1 MATSFI
7 FLGFRSRGCHAG
19 GSRGLPRRLRIRGDW
34 AIQGRTLR
42 QSFPFFFF
50 FWSLPSHSL
59 PFFLSLSL
67 SLSFSLF
74 LSLFFLFMT
83 AAIFINE
90 RERRMNVEAEK
101 SAELVAVT
109 PPSPPFASYHT
120 KLSHRSMEF
129 RHKKIQR
136 QDRGKEKEK
145 NKKEKKEEETKW
157 KKKKEREREMCRKG
171 TWFKKLPVVFYWLYL
186 FSCSVYS
193 ERSGRVPSLSL
204 SLGYGRGKIFMLNFY
219 GIESE
224 SLSNYLE

>member
-90 RERRMNVEAEK
+90 RERRMNAEAEK

-157 KKKKEREREMCRKG
+157 KKKKKEREKYVERELGLRNYRLSFTG
-171 TWFKKLPVVFYWLYL
+171 SIY
-186 FSCSVYS
+186 SVAPYI
-193 ERSGRVPSLSL
+193 RSGLEGSPLSL
-204 SLGYGRGKIFMLNFY
+204 FLSAMGGGKYLCLIFT
-219 GIESE
+219 E
-224 SLSNYLE
+224 